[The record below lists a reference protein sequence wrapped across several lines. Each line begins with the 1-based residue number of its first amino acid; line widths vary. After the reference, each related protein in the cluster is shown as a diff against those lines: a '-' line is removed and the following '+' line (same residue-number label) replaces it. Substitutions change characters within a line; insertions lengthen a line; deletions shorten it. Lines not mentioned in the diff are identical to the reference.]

1 MPYLVAA
8 VVVLG
13 VLCGLNLM
21 LLLAVV
27 RRLKEHARVLA
38 DRPGAGGARLPE
50 AGSAVGHFDAL
61 STDGEAVSRR
71 ALEPGTLV
79 GFFSPGCGPCTE
91 NLPKFTAYAAALPGG
106 RDRVLAVIAGAD
118 DSEEMRVALAR
129 VSRVVVEAHG
139 GPVAAAFGVSAFPT
153 FCVLDGEGVITAAG
167 FDLSALPKPIT
178 A

>member
-1 MPYLVAA
+1 MPYLTAA
-8 VVVLG
+8 VVMLG

-27 RRLKEHARVLA
+27 RRLKEHARTLA
-38 DRPGAGGARLPE
+38 GLSGAGDARLPE

-61 STDGEAVSRR
+61 STDGEAVSRH

-79 GFFSPGCGPCTE
+79 GFFSPGCEPCTE

-106 RDRVLAVIAGAD
+106 RCRVLAVIAGTD
-118 DSEEMRVALAR
+118 DSEDMQVALAR

-153 FCVLDGEGVITAAG
+153 FCVLDGESVITAAG
-167 FDLSALPKPIT
+167 FDLSALPNPVT